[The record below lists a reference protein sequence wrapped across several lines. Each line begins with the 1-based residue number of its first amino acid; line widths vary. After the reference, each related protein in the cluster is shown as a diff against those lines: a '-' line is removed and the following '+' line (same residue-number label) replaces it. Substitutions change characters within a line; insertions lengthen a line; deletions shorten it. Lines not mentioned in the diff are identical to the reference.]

1 MNTYDDIPDS
11 SFVFGALLIV
21 ANRMDTQLE
30 RALSKHQITAK
41 QWFLLMVLMSHP
53 NQALTLKEAAS
64 TMGTS
69 HQNVKMLALK
79 LSDKGMLNLRKDP
92 TDRRTTRLHLTEAS
106 LNFWRETEADGMAF
120 MSDLYEGIP
129 TSAFQAVR
137 PMLLTLM
144 NNLDRMDV
152 QSRITSSD
160 VLEEENQ

>member
-1 MNTYDDIPDS
+1 
-11 SFVFGALLIV
+11 
-21 ANRMDTQLE
+21 
-30 RALSKHQITAK
+30 
-41 QWFLLMVLMSHP
+41 
-53 NQALTLKEAAS
+53 
-64 TMGTS
+64 
-69 HQNVKMLALK
+69 
-79 LSDKGMLNLRKDP
+79 MLNLRKDP

>member
-69 HQNVKMLALK
+69 HQNVKMLGSETQRQRHAEFK
-79 LSDKGMLNLRKDP
+79 ERSNRS
-92 TDRRTTRLHLTEAS
+92 THNATS
-106 LNFWRETEADGMAF
+106 LN
-120 MSDLYEGIP
+120 
-129 TSAFQAVR
+129 
-137 PMLLTLM
+137 
-144 NNLDRMDV
+144 
-152 QSRITSSD
+152 
-160 VLEEENQ
+160 